1 MESDKKEV
9 VNLILDDKLVPFIVR
24 GDLES
29 YYRTAG
35 ELFNNRLAVL
45 KNKYSGLASSN
56 DILIHALAIEALV
69 DALQADHNYLHLKN
83 AMTKKLNEHTA
94 ADQQSHD
101 NLVV

>member
-1 MESDKKEV
+1 MGIESDKREV

-24 GDLES
+24 GDQEA

-45 KNKYSGLASSN
+45 KNKYSGLTSSS

-83 AMTKKLNEHTA
+83 AVEKKLNEHLTSE
-94 ADQQSHD
+94 QPS
-101 NLVV
+101 